1 MATSKTSLA
10 DLESFVCGKIEEKW
24 TYHWLSEY
32 LMRRYSNTSG
42 FSIRTIKRFCADKNI
57 HRTSRL
63 NEDELDEDVS
73 QSVRMVHHTHT
84 HAPSSVGPFV
94 CTVYSIY
101 VAPL

>member
-1 MATSKTSLA
+1 
-10 DLESFVCGKIEEKW
+10 
-24 TYHWLSEY
+24 
-32 LMRRYSNTSG
+32 MRRYSYTSG

-57 HRTSRL
+57 RKL
-63 NEDELDEDVS
+63 NEDELDEVVS

-84 HAPSSVGPFV
+84 HASSSVGLFV